1 MKTRK
6 HIQKL
11 NNLFGQTRDEINQ
24 MVVEGHVRNA
34 DMSLDVW
41 ERACETVLS
50 EAERCNTV
58 DTRRKL

>member
-6 HIQKL
+6 HITKL

-34 DMSLDVW
+34 DISLDVW

-50 EAERCNTV
+50 EAERCEVV
-58 DTRRKL
+58 DKRRKL